1 MRWYAAERSFAAEG
15 HAIGDSELCQ
25 QGRNVEF
32 HCAFRNVEFRG
43 NFLVRAALKNAVQ
56 NFLLATADLHS
67 CSEGTPRSQKFLSPL
82 RGSVQKRLSANDHQF
97 VILRRL
103 ASHQAMHGEQTG
115 NFFHRHAAIGVSLHT
130 KPHSP
135 RGTLA

>member
-1 MRWYAAERSFAAEG
+1 MRRYATERSFAAQG

-32 HCAFRNVEFRG
+32 HRAFRNIEFRG

-56 NFLLATADLHS
+56 NFLLAPADLHS
-67 CSEGTPRSQKFLSPL
+67 CSKGSPRGQKFLSPL

-103 ASHQAMHGEQTG
+103 ASHQAVHSEQTG
-115 NFFHRHAAIGVSLHT
+115 NFFHRHAPIWVSLDT
-130 KPHSP
+130 EPHSA